1 MTVTGHLAEL
11 RSRVFKGVL
20 TFLVL
25 SVLCFV
31 FIQRFVDAV
40 LALSPS
46 FSFVY
51 LSPSELLTSYM
62 KLSLILGLV
71 FASPVILWE
80 IWAFVRPG
88 LTGREARSVRTAVV
102 AGFLFFL
109 VGMAFCYLLILPLTL
124 DFLYRFNGSV
134 DITANISFSYYM
146 NFILGM
152 LVAFGAVF
160 EMPVLSYLLSRL
172 GILKPAVLIKARKYA
187 VLAVFLV
194 AAVITPPDVLSQ
206 VMTAIPMLGLYEL
219 SILVSRRAAARREA
233 DPEEDDEDEEDE
245 DDEDEEE

>member
-1 MTVTGHLAEL
+1 MTVTGHLSEL
-11 RSRVFKGVL
+11 RSRVFKSAL
-20 TFLVL
+20 AFIAL
-25 SVLCFV
+25 SVVCFV

-71 FASPVILWE
+71 FASPIILWE

-88 LTGREARSVRTAVV
+88 LTKNEAGSVRAAVI
-102 AGFLFFL
+102 AGFGFFL
-109 VGMAFCYLLILPLTL
+109 LGMAFCWFLILPLTL
-124 DFLYRFNGSV
+124 EFLYSFNGSV
-134 DITANISFSYYM
+134 DIAANISFSYYM

-172 GILKPAVLIKARKYA
+172 GILKAKSLVKARKYA
-187 VLAVFLV
+187 VLIVFLV

-206 VMTAIPMLGLYEL
+206 IMTAIPMLALYEL
-219 SILVSRRAAARREA
+219 SIAVSRAAEKKAPA
-233 DPEEDDEDEEDE
+233 
-245 DDEDEEE
+245 EDEEEEDEEE